1 MNKAT
6 YNSRVFSF
14 FKNAA
19 FNIGYDYY
27 FFPSNYA
34 L

>member
-1 MNKAT
+1 MDKAT
-6 YNSRVFSF
+6 YNSGVFSF

-19 FNIGYDYY
+19 LNIGYDYY
-27 FFPSNYA
+27 FFPFNYA